1 MQTRAVQTRKLVLI
15 RHAQAADGPVDIDR
29 PLTEQGLRQ
38 AAAIGPWLERN
49 GLVPGAVLVSP
60 ARRAQQTWDR
70 AAAPL
75 EPAPTPTVDAR
86 VLDNTVEAV
95 LAAVRE
101 TPEEVETL
109 AVVGHN
115 PAVRELVE
123 FLDDGQGDPAARRT
137 LDTSFPTCGVAV
149 LDLATPFADVAP
161 GAATLSV
168 FAVPGD

>member
-1 MQTRAVQTRKLVLI
+1 MQTQRLVLI

-38 AAAIGPWLERN
+38 AAAIGPWLERS

-60 ARRAQQTWDR
+60 ARRAQQTWEQ
-70 AAAPL
+70 AAAAL
-75 EPAPTPTVDAR
+75 EPAPTSAVDAR
-86 VLDNTVEAV
+86 ILDNTVEAV
-95 LAAVRE
+95 LAAVQE
-101 TPEEVETL
+101 TSEDVRTL
-109 AVVGHN
+109 AVVGPN

-123 FLDDGQGDPAARRT
+123 LLDDGQGDPAARRT
-137 LDTSFPTCGVAV
+137 LDTGFPTCGVAV
-149 LDLATPFADVAP
+149 LDLTVPFAAVAP

>member
-1 MQTRAVQTRKLVLI
+1 VQTQKLVLI
-15 RHAQAADGPVDIDR
+15 RHAQAADGPVDLDR

-38 AAAIGPWLERN
+38 AAAIGPWLERS

-60 ARRAQQTWDR
+60 ARRAQQTWEQ
-70 AAAPL
+70 AAAAL
-75 EPAPTPTVDAR
+75 EPAPTSTVDAR
-86 VLDNTVEAV
+86 ILDNTVEAV
-95 LAAVRE
+95 LAAVQE
-101 TPEEVETL
+101 TSEEVRTL

-123 FLDDGQGDPAARRT
+123 LLDDGQGDPAARRM
-137 LDTSFPTCGVAV
+137 LDTGFPTCGVAV
-149 LDLATPFADVAP
+149 LDLTAPFAAVAP